1 MLHVRAA
8 GTSRQAVILAGVLAF
23 HFGLFLVVRA
33 IKVDWP
39 AATDAG
45 PPDVIEIQPWRPKP
59 EEGPAPPG
67 AWEFGPAKV
76 PEPEPF
82 RWEPVESPPAD
93 GGETQAGGGAGS
105 GVIPVP
111 RDVWTRP
118 EIAMDPRRLSALI
131 NACYPASSRRTAE
144 EGKARVRVLLGAD
157 GRVISWR
164 LLQGTGF
171 ARLDAAVT
179 CVLGR
184 LVFSPGSRNGVAVR
198 SEVDLPV
205 VFRLN

>member
-39 AATDAG
+39 PATDSG
-45 PPDVIEIQPWRPKP
+45 PPGVVEIQPWQPKP
-59 EEGPAPPG
+59 EEGPAPAGP
-67 AWEFGPAKV
+67 WEFGPTKV

-82 RWEPVESPPAD
+82 SWEPVETLPAD
-93 GGETQAGGGAGS
+93 GGETQGGAGAGG

-111 RDVWTRP
+111 RDVRTRP
-118 EIAMDPRRLSALI
+118 TIAMDPRKLTALV

-144 EGKARVRVLLGAD
+144 EGKALVRVLLGAD

-171 ARLDAAVT
+171 PRLDAAVT
-179 CVLGR
+179 CVMQR
-184 LVFSPGSRNGVAVR
+184 LVFSPGSRNGVAVQ

-205 VFRLN
+205 AFRLN